1 MQHKP
6 HPEPAKIE
14 VFALNVDQEVP
25 VSSLKR
31 PGPNPNQPPPDQ
43 VNPDLQSPSGKGPLI
58 IKNVDATTLITVI
71 VIALLVPLLITG
83 FLSQ

>member
-1 MQHKP
+1 MGP
-6 HPEPAKIE
+6 
-14 VFALNVDQEVP
+14 
-25 VSSLKR
+25 LKR
-31 PGPNPNQPPPDQ
+31 PGPNPNQPPSAPNQAASDPKQ
-43 VNPDLQSPSGKGPLI
+43 PANKGPWI